1 MADNRL
7 QKDADALLDEMDGN
21 YADAIVEAGYYA
33 DSIHVKHGERWTAI
47 QEDLA
52 RRAYAEYG
60 PNTGKNLVLHYL
72 GRSIV
77 IGPKGDVRWGRNVAG
92 YSKNPQ
98 GVDLRQCSTPW
109 IEHQLTDAKKL
120 LKMIRA
126 GELEA
131 DPSWDETLHT
141 DVSEYT
147 AELRRRGPA
156 RSYAENPRKNV
167 MDVMRAFEQH
177 KTKGRNG
184 DSIWTNGDHVYSYYT
199 CLLVRTQRAGTVYVL
214 NNSAYSVTTR
224 QQQNGIRELLRE
236 GGAGNNLVEVT
247 DLDRGV
253 TADTVLEAAGY

>member
-77 IGPKGDVRWGRNVAG
+77 IGPKGDVRWGRNVA
-92 YSKNPQ
+92 
-98 GVDLRQCSTPW
+98 
-109 IEHQLTDAKKL
+109 
-120 LKMIRA
+120 
-126 GELEA
+126 
-131 DPSWDETLHT
+131 
-141 DVSEYT
+141 
-147 AELRRRGPA
+147 

-177 KTKGRNG
+177 KRKGIRG
-184 DSIWTNGDHVYSYYT
+184 ESISTDGEVVWSYT
-199 CLLVRTQRAGTVYVL
+199 TALLVRTQRAGTVYVL